1 MDAVRWRQLST
12 LLDQLLELPHD
23 QRAARLAQLRAADA
37 TLADDLERLLEHE
50 QESQEFLA
58 QPLWTAAPEDSRA
71 GTHIGPYRLLR
82 QLGEGGMGEVWLAER
97 ADGLYQRQV
106 ALKLLRSG
114 YADPGLR
121 QRFSREREILARLQ
135 HPHLAQL
142 LDAGVDLQGQ
152 PYLALAYVEGEPITD
167 YCQRLQLPLERRL
180 QLMLQVCAVVSH
192 AHANLIVH
200 RDLKPSNILVTAA
213 GEVKLLDFGIA
224 KLLDDEQARTNAAHP
239 PTEARAFTLHYA
251 APEQVRGEPVT
262 TLTDVYSLGVVLFEV
277 ITGRKP
283 YRLRRQSD
291 AEWERSILE
300 VDAPRASSMLLRGD
314 ITDAAATPAARR
326 LARRL
331 RGDLDTILLKALQKD
346 PAQRYASVEALA
358 QDLQRFLEGRP
369 IHARPQRSL
378 YRLRKY
384 LGRHRWGVALAAV
397 AILALAVLA
406 ALALW
411 QMQQARR
418 EIARAQAMQDFT
430 IGLFDRAA
438 SVRHGSFDVRQLLAT
453 GQQRGEAE
461 LADQP
466 LPLADLEGVIGRLR
480 IGMGDYA
487 LALETLDRQRAL
499 LDQVKQ
505 VPPGLQLEAVTQRG
519 RALRMLGRSREC
531 VAHMT
536 PMQALAAEQRQAL
549 PSVVAEFHAQ
559 LGRCQQLLGYRD
571 EARDGFERAL
581 ALRRDITHDATGM
594 AESLSDLA
602 ALESDDGN
610 AQAALTGY
618 RQALQLL
625 QARTTDRHPQLVT
638 LRRHLGEMMAAQ
650 GDLDGADRSLRAA
663 WTDAVSLYGNDHPE
677 TLTIRRL
684 RATLALQRG
693 DLAEAEAA
701 LQQVH
706 RLTRQALGE
715 QHRDTGQTWH
725 ALGRSALERGDNA
738 AAVEAFGRAV
748 AIWRQPDCIGLLP
761 QGLYDYGNALA
772 EVGRWQDALA
782 AFHEGRQWQAAQRG
796 DDDPEVQRGDRRMAE
811 IIGEHVDPWQAG
823 ERLAKLMRQS
833 ARGGPEAR
841 LQLQAVQLAWGRN
854 LLRMDQPV
862 EAQRALQPLTE
873 GGAMDP
879 RSVNLRWLART
890 ALGQLDCAQAP
901 ARGREALAR
910 LQAEVR
916 AQRPQGGRI
925 PRQIEQALQVCG
937 SKRLQARTG
946 QPERR
951 PGATAA
957 N

>member
-1 MDAVRWRQLST
+1 MDAVRWRQLSS
-12 LLDQLLELPHD
+12 LLDQLLEMPHD
-23 QRAARLAQLRAADA
+23 QRSARLAQLRAADA
-37 TLADDLERLLEHE
+37 TLADDLERLLAHEHE
-50 QESQEFLA
+50 SQDFMA
-58 QPLWTAAPEDSRA
+58 QPLWTAAPEESRA
-71 GTHIGPYRLLR
+71 GTHVGPYQLLR

-200 RDLKPSNILVTAA
+200 RDLKPSNILVTAE

-224 KLLDDEQARTNAAHP
+224 KLLAGDELPANAAHP

-283 YRLRRQSD
+283 YRLRRHSD

-314 ITDAAATPAARR
+314 GSDTGVMPATRR

-331 RGDLDTILLKALQKD
+331 RGDLDTVLLKALQKD
-346 PAQRYASVEALA
+346 PAERYASVEALA
-358 QDLQRFLEGRP
+358 QDLQRFLDGRP
-369 IHARPQRSL
+369 IQARPQRSL

-384 LGRHRWGVALAAV
+384 LGRHRWGVALALVAV
-397 AILALAVLA
+397 LALVALA

-499 LDQVKQ
+499 LERVKD

-531 VAHMT
+531 VAHLL
-536 PMQALAAEQRQAL
+536 PMQTLAEEQRQAL
-549 PSVVAEFHAQ
+549 PSLVAEFHAQ

-571 EARDGFERAL
+571 EARDAFQLAL
-581 ALRRDITHDATGM
+581 TLRRDGIHDATGT
-594 AESLSDLA
+594 AESLADLA
-602 ALESDDGN
+602 ALDYDDGN
-610 AQAALTGY
+610 APAALAGY

-625 QARTTDRHPQLVT
+625 QNRSTDRHPQLVT
-638 LRRHLGEMMAAQ
+638 LRRHLGETLAAQ
-650 GDLDGADRSLRAA
+650 GDLDGAEQALRAA
-663 WTDAVSLYGNDHPE
+663 WADAVALYGADHPE
-677 TLTIRRL
+677 TLSIRRL
-684 RATLALQRG
+684 RATLALQQG
-693 DLAEAEAA
+693 ELAEAGQA
-701 LQQVH
+701 LQDVH
-706 RLTRQALGE
+706 RLTRKALGE
-715 QHRDTGQTWH
+715 RHRDTGLTWH
-725 ALGRSALERGDNA
+725 ALGRLALERGDSA
-738 AAVEAFGRAV
+738 GAVDAFARAV

-761 QGLYDYGNALA
+761 QGLYDYGSALA
-772 EVGRWQDALA
+772 ETGRWQDALA
-782 AFHEGRQWQAAQRG
+782 ALHEGRQWQAAQRG
-796 DDDPEVQRGDRRMAE
+796 DDDPDVQRADRRMAE

-823 ERLAKLMRQS
+823 DRLATLMRQS
-833 ARGGPEAR
+833 ARGGPDAR
-841 LQLQAVQLAWGRN
+841 LQQQAVQLAWGRN
-854 LLRMDQPV
+854 LVRMDQPV
-862 EAQRALQPLTE
+862 EAQRVLQPLTL
-873 GGAMDP
+873 GDATDP
-879 RSVNLRWLART
+879 RSLQLRWLARAT
-890 ALGQLDCAQAP
+890 LAQLDCALAP
-901 ARGREALAR
+901 VRGRQALLR
-910 LQAEVR
+910 LQGEVR
-916 AQRPQGGRI
+916 QQRPQGGYV
-925 PRQIEQALQVCG
+925 PRQIDQALQAC
-937 SKRLQARTG
+937 
-946 QPERR
+946 QPERQSR
-951 PGATAA
+951 ATAA

>member
-1 MDAVRWRQLST
+1 MDAVRWRQLSS
-12 LLDQLLELPHD
+12 LLDQLLEMRPD
-23 QRAARLAQLRAADA
+23 QRAARLAHLRASDPEV
-37 TLADDLERLLEHE
+37 ADDLERLLEHE
-50 QESQEFLA
+50 QESHEFMA
-58 QPLWTAAPEDSRA
+58 QPLWTAPPEDSRA

-142 LDAGVDLQGQ
+142 FDAGVDLQGQ

-192 AHANLIVH
+192 AHANLVVH
-200 RDLKPSNILVTAA
+200 RDLKPSNILVTAD

-224 KLLDDEQARTNAAHP
+224 KLLDDDEARANAAHP

-251 APEQVRGEPVT
+251 APEQVRGEAVT

-283 YRLRRQSD
+283 YRLRRNSD

-300 VDAPRASSMLLRGD
+300 VNAPRASSVVLRGE
-314 ITDAAATPAARR
+314 TADAPPTTAARR
-326 LARRL
+326 LSRRL
-331 RGDLDTILLKALQKD
+331 RGDLDTLLLKALQKE

-358 QDLQRFLEGRP
+358 QDLQRYLEGRP
-369 IHARPQRSL
+369 IHARPQRTL

-384 LGRHRWGVALAAV
+384 LGRHRWGVALGALCV
-397 AILALAVLA
+397 LALAALA
-406 ALALW
+406 VLALW

-480 IGMGDYA
+480 IGMGDYQ
-487 LALETLDRQRAL
+487 LALQTLDRQRAL
-499 LDQVKQ
+499 LEQVDE
-505 VPPGLQLEAVTQRG
+505 VPPVLQLEAVTQRG
-519 RALRMLGRSREC
+519 RVLRMLGRSRDC

-536 PMQALAAEQRQAL
+536 PMRALAVEQRQQL
-549 PSVVAEFHAQ
+549 PSQVAEYHAQ

-571 EARDGFERAL
+571 EARDAFGLAL
-581 ALRRDITHDATGM
+581 ALRRGVLHDATGT
-594 AESLSDLA
+594 AESLADLA
-602 ALESDDGN
+602 ALDNDEGH
-610 AQAALTGY
+610 AQAALSGY
-618 RQALQLL
+618 RQALALL
-625 QARTTDRHPQLVT
+625 QARTSERHPQLVT
-638 LRRHLGEMMAAQ
+638 LRRHLGETLAAQ
-650 GDLDGADRSLRAA
+650 GDLEAA
-663 WTDAVSLYGNDHPE
+663 EQTLHIAWSDAVSLYGADHPE
-677 TLTIRRL
+677 TLSIRRL
-684 RATLALQRG
+684 RASLALQRG
-693 DLAEAEAA
+693 DLAQAEAT

-706 RLTRQALGE
+706 RLTLRALGD

-725 ALGRSALERGDNA
+725 ALGRSAVERGDA
-738 AAVEAFGRAV
+738 EAAVADFERAV
-748 AIWRQPDCIGLLP
+748 AIWRQPDCVGLLP
-761 QGLYDYGNALA
+761 QGLYDYGSALA

-782 AFHEGRQWQAAQRG
+782 ALREGRQWQAAQRG
-796 DDDPEVQRGDRRMAE
+796 EDDPEVQRADRRMAE

-823 ERLAKLMRQS
+823 DRLAALMRHS
-833 ARGGPEAR
+833 ARGGPDAAWQR
-841 LQLQAVQLAWGRN
+841 RTVQLAWGRN
-854 LLRMDQPV
+854 LVRMGQPV
-862 EAQRALQPLTE
+862 EARRALQPLTQ
-873 GGAMDP
+873 GDAQDP
-879 RSVNLRWLART
+879 RSTQLRWLARA
-890 ALGQLDCAQAP
+890 ALGELACADTP
-901 ARGREALAR
+901 ARGRETLLR
-910 LQAEVR
+910 LQAEVKQ
-916 AQRPQGGRI
+916 QRPQGGRVA
-925 PRQIEQALQVCG
+925 RQIERALQACPAG
-937 SKRLQARTG
+937 GALARPG

-951 PGATAA
+951 AAATAA

>member
-1 MDAVRWRQLST
+1 MDAARWRQLSS
-12 LLDQLLELPHD
+12 LLDQLLEMPHD
-23 QRAARLAQLRAADA
+23 QRSARLAQLRAVDA
-37 TLADDLERLLEHE
+37 TLADDLERLLAHE
-50 QESQEFLA
+50 QESQDFMA

-71 GTHIGPYRLLR
+71 GTHIGPYQLLR

-200 RDLKPSNILVTAA
+200 RDLKPSNILVTAE

-224 KLLDDEQARTNAAHP
+224 KLLAGDELPANAAHP

-283 YRLRRQSD
+283 YRLRRHSD

-300 VDAPRASSMLLRGD
+300 VEAPRASSVLLRGD
-314 ITDAAATPAARR
+314 GSDAGVTPATRR

-331 RGDLDTILLKALQKD
+331 RGDLDTVLLKALQKD

-369 IHARPQRSL
+369 IQARPQRSL

-384 LGRHRWGVALAAV
+384 LGRHRWGVALALVAV
-397 AILALAVLA
+397 LALVALA

-499 LDQVKQ
+499 LERVKD

-531 VAHMT
+531 VAHLL
-536 PMQALAAEQRQAL
+536 PMQGLAEEQREVL
-549 PSVVAEFHAQ
+549 PTLVAEYHAQ

-571 EARDGFERAL
+571 EAREAFQQAL
-581 ALRRDITHDATGM
+581 ALRRDVSHDATGT
-594 AESLSDLA
+594 AESLADLA
-602 ALESDDGN
+602 ALENDEGN
-610 AQAALTGY
+610 APAALAGY

-638 LRRHLGEMMAAQ
+638 LRRHLGETLAAQ
-650 GDLDGADRSLRAA
+650 GDLDGAEQALRAA
-663 WTDAVSLYGNDHPE
+663 SADAVLLYGADHPE
-677 TLTIRRL
+677 TLSIRRL
-684 RATLALQRG
+684 RATLAMQRG
-693 DLAEAEAA
+693 DLAQAGEA
-701 LQQVH
+701 LQEVH
-706 RLTRQALGE
+706 RLTRKALGE

-725 ALGRSALERGDNA
+725 ALGRVALEQGDSA
-738 AAVEAFGRAV
+738 TAVDDLARAV

-761 QGLYDYGNALA
+761 QGLFDYANALA
-772 EVGRWQDALA
+772 DSGRWQDALA
-782 AFHEGRQWQAAQRG
+782 ALRESRQWQAAQRG
-796 DDDPEVQRGDRRMAE
+796 DDDPDVQRADRRMAE

-823 ERLAKLMRQS
+823 ERLAGLMRQS
-833 ARGGPEAR
+833 ARGGPDAR
-841 LQLQAVQLAWGRN
+841 LQQQAVQLAWGRN
-854 LLRMDQPV
+854 LIRMQQPA
-862 EAQRALQPLTE
+862 EAQRVLQPLVAGE
-873 GGAMDP
+873 AMDP
-879 RSVNLRWLART
+879 RNVHLRWLARS
-890 ALGQLDCAQAP
+890 ALGQLDCERSP
-901 ARGREALAR
+901 ARGRETLLG

-916 AQRPQGGRI
+916 QQRPQGGRV
-925 PRQIEQALQVCG
+925 PRQIERALKAC
-937 SKRLQARTG
+937 
-946 QPERR
+946 QPERQSR
-951 PGATAA
+951 ATAA